1 MKPWTDPDKT
11 IEERMAAASAA
22 MNMVEDMHSSGKR
35 DHSELREAAIIAA
48 KQELESYSA
57 TPAKEPETTK
67 SLSLEEEMK
76 KNIEVKKNAKKKK
89 AELDTARK
97 KAIESGILVMITSV
111 VSPLIARCL

>member
-22 MNMVEDMHSSGKR
+22 MNVVEDMHSSGKR
-35 DHSELREAAIIAA
+35 DHSAQREAAISAA

-57 TPAKEPETTK
+57 TPGKEPETTK

-76 KNIEVKKNAKKKK
+76 KNIKAKKNAKKKK

-97 KAIESGILVMITSV
+97 KAMESGILLMVASV
-111 VSPLIARCL
+111 L